1 MRYYYYYYT
10 HKLGFGWG
18 LCKSESKTFPLAN
31 STKYVR
37 ENTEP
42 SATISFWREIPY
54 EEYEERET
62 PESKLI
68 WALDKLDANWQA
80 NQYHD
85 GDVRYWADCP
95 NGEVYYRLALEYK
108 PQIAALEEPILT
120 KLEKD
125 IVAISKANIAKCGI
139 KVK

>member
-42 SATISFWREIPY
+42 SATIPFWMEILY
-54 EEYEERET
+54 EEYEKMSKIMDEYNDERNTE
-62 PESKLI
+62 
-68 WALDKLDANWQA
+68 
-80 NQYHD
+80 
-85 GDVRYWADCP
+85 
-95 NGEVYYRLALEYK
+95 
-108 PQIAALEEPILT
+108 
-120 KLEKD
+120 EKD
-125 IVAISKANIAKCGI
+125 
-139 KVK
+139 